1 MQAHRFEVQLVARAP
16 LSSRVHRLR
25 FTALSPF
32 EWAAGQHL
40 VVIRGQGQELFLP
53 YSIASA
59 SDPQKPGQFEL
70 AVAVGARADVLD
82 QLAIG
87 ERLEVLGPS
96 GEFTWQSAPSPAALL
111 VGVGTGIAPLR
122 ALLEEELARA
132 ATTRLWLIAGHRAP
146 EDVLFA
152 EDFARLARAH
162 ARFRFVPTLTDGGGD
177 WPGHHGRVQ
186 ARLVEAVHALGPL
199 DAYVCGRVDM
209 VNEVVDALL
218 AQGIPAPRMRSEG
231 Y

>member
-1 MQAHRFEVQLVARAP
+1 MTAHRFEVELVARAP

-25 FTALSPF
+25 FAALSPF
-32 EWAAGQHL
+32 VWAAGQHL
-40 VVIRGQGQELFLP
+40 VVVHGQGQELFLP

-70 AVAVGARADVLD
+70 AVAVGAGADVLD
-82 QLAIG
+82 ALALG
-87 ERLEVLGPS
+87 ERLTVLGPS
-96 GEFTWQSAPSPAALL
+96 GDFTWQSAPSPAALL

-122 ALLEEELARA
+122 ALIEEELGRA
-132 ATTRLWLIAGHRAP
+132 SLTRLWLIAGHRAP

-152 EDFARLARAH
+152 EDLARLASEHR
-162 ARFRFVPTLTDGGGD
+162 RFRFVPTLSNGGSD
-177 WPGHHGRVQ
+177 WSGHHGRVQ
-186 ARLVEAVHALGPL
+186 ASLLEAVRTLGPL

-209 VNEVVDALL
+209 VAEVVDLLL
-218 AQGIPAPRMRSEG
+218 AQGIAAPRIRSEG

>member
-1 MQAHRFEVQLVARAP
+1 MTARRFEVELVARAP

-25 FTALSPF
+25 FRALSPF
-32 EWAAGQHL
+32 AWAAGQHL
-40 VVIRGQGQELFLP
+40 VVVSGQGQELFLP

-70 AVAVGARADVLD
+70 AVAVGAGADVLD
-82 QLAIG
+82 ELAIG
-87 ERLEVLGPS
+87 ERLQVLGPA
-96 GEFTWQSAPSPAALL
+96 GDFTWQSAPNPGALL

-122 ALLEEELARA
+122 ALIEEELARA
-132 ATTRLWLIAGHRAP
+132 STIQLWLVAGHRAP

-152 EDFARLARAH
+152 EDFARLASEH
-162 ARFRFVPTLTDGGGD
+162 ARFRFVPTLTNGGSD

-186 ARLVEAVHALGPL
+186 ARLADAVRTLGSL

-209 VNEVVDALL
+209 VNEVVGALL
-218 AQGIPAPRMRSEG
+218 ARGIAAPRIRSES